1 MAVENR
7 TPASNPDETPDAG
20 LDTLHTSLF
29 HHARDGIIVFEI
41 NPQGLPKIVEA
52 NPHTYSI
59 LGYGPNEVPL
69 DAMGGIITSAGSN
82 EIITAIQNL
91 SKVASPPLQVRLQ
104 RRDGAVI
111 LLDIGIDLVRHD
123 GKEYAMLLMRDITT
137 QGQEEAEIKKNEAR
151 FRVIFEMAPM
161 GIMLQNK
168 DRKMVDC
175 NHALSEMTG
184 IEKDELLLK
193 KQEELVHQEDVEK
206 DARLFDLL
214 MAGRIDHYNVEK
226 RFLTHDGRVIYGSL
240 HVSSIRDHEGKPE
253 YALNMLSDI
262 TQRKRM
268 EVEVLRTRDYYQS
281 ILDNMPTLMW
291 RSNDQLMREFFNKA
305 WLGFTGR
312 TFNEEYGHGWMRG
325 VHPDDIDRLMEAQE
339 RSFLTQENFEI
350 EYRLLAFDN
359 QYHWMIDMA
368 RPFYDSHGD
377 FKGYVGSVHDNTRW
391 RKMQE
396 KSRQSQQKA
405 LMN

>member
-1 MAVENR
+1 MVAEPSSSDRSGLNDPPDLGLLLDSIFQQMKYGIAVYSLSSDGV
-7 TPASNPDETPDAG
+7 P
-20 LDTLHTSLF
+20 TL
-29 HHARDGIIVFEI
+29 
-41 NPQGLPKIVEA
+41 VEA
-52 NPHTYSI
+52 NPFLFSMMGMPGEASNQAIH
-59 LGYGPNEVPL
+59 
-69 DAMGGIITSAGSN
+69 DALTCGGVN
-82 EIITAIQNL
+82 EIIPSIRT
-91 SKVASPPLQVRLQ
+91 VASNSFRAF
-104 RRDGAVI
+104 RAKARKKDGAIMFMDVNVNRIAHEGKDYFIVI
-111 LLDIGIDLVRHD
+111 AADVTSKQL
-123 GKEYAMLLMRDITT
+123 
-137 QGQEEAEIKKNEAR
+137 EESANREQEAR
-151 FRVIFEMAPM
+151 FRVIFEEAPV
-161 GIMLQNK
+161 GIMLQDK
-168 DRKMVDC
+168 DRHLVEC
-175 NHALSEMTG
+175 NKALSEMTG
-184 IEKDELLLK
+184 LDKDDLL
-193 KQEELVHQEDVEK
+193 QRRPEELVHQEDVEK
-206 DARLFDLL
+206 DARLYDLL

-226 RFLTHDGRVIYGSL
+226 RFVTHDGRVIYGNL
-240 HVSSIRDHEGKPE
+240 HVSSIKDEEGKPSF
-253 YALNMLSDI
+253 ALNMLSDI

-281 ILDNMPTLMW
+281 MLDNMPTLMW

-377 FKGYVGSVHDNTRW
+377 FKGYVGSVNDNTRY

-396 KSRQSQQKA
+396 RDRQHQTAKQ
-405 LMN
+405 

>member
-1 MAVENR
+1 MASENCTSCNKANDR
-7 TPASNPDETPDAG
+7 SSISLGG
-20 LDTLHTSLF
+20 LHSALF
-29 HHARDGIIVFEI
+29 LNARDGIVFFELT
-41 NPQGLPKIVEA
+41 PRSSPRVVDA
-52 NPHTYSI
+52 NPSIYTI
-59 LGYGPNEVPL
+59 LGYTNGEIPL
-69 DAMGGIITSAGSN
+69 DALAGILTSGGTNELVKTIASLTEGKSAS
-82 EIITAIQNL
+82 L
-91 SKVASPPLQVRLQ
+91 SICLNSKDGCGLLLSAS
-104 RRDGAVI
+104 
-111 LLDIGIDLVRHD
+111 IDLVKSE
-123 GKEYAMLLMRDITT
+123 GKEFALVGIRDVTK
-137 QGQEEAEIKKNEAR
+137 QQREESVTKENEAR
-151 FRVIFEMAPM
+151 FRVIFEKAPI
-161 GIMLQNK
+161 GIMLEDK
-168 DRKMVDC
+168 ERRLIDC
-175 NHALSEMTG
+175 NLSLVEMTG
-184 IEKDELLLK
+184 MDKEDLLSK
-193 KQEELVHQEDVEK
+193 KQSDIVHQEDVEK

-226 RFLTHDGRVIYGSL
+226 RFLTHDGRVIYGNL
-240 HVSSIRDHEGKPE
+240 HVSSLRDENGSPKF
-253 YALNMLSDI
+253 ALNMLSDI

-377 FKGYVGSVHDNTRW
+377 FKGYVGYVHDNTRW

-396 KSRQSQQKA
+396 KYKQMQKQ
-405 LMN
+405 

>member
-1 MAVENR
+1 
-7 TPASNPDETPDAG
+7 
-20 LDTLHTSLF
+20 
-29 HHARDGIIVFEI
+29 
-41 NPQGLPKIVEA
+41 
-52 NPHTYSI
+52 
-59 LGYGPNEVPL
+59 
-69 DAMGGIITSAGSN
+69 
-82 EIITAIQNL
+82 
-91 SKVASPPLQVRLQ
+91 
-104 RRDGAVI
+104 
-111 LLDIGIDLVRHD
+111 
-123 GKEYAMLLMRDITT
+123 
-137 QGQEEAEIKKNEAR
+137 
-151 FRVIFEMAPM
+151 
-161 GIMLQNK
+161 
-168 DRKMVDC
+168 
-175 NHALSEMTG
+175 
-184 IEKDELLLK
+184 
-193 KQEELVHQEDVEK
+193 VEK

-214 MAGRIDHYNVEK
+214 MSGRIDHYNVEK
-226 RFLTHDGRVIYGSL
+226 RFLTHDGRVIYCNL
-240 HVSSIRDHEGKPE
+240 HVSSIRDEQGNPKF
-253 YALNMLSDI
+253 ALNMLSDI

-377 FKGYVGSVHDNTRW
+377 FKGYVGYVHDNTRW

-396 KSRQSQQKA
+396 KYRQMQKS
-405 LMN
+405 